1 MLRRKIISA
10 TGIAAVATAT
20 TGSAVAFAQAAP
32 GTPRPLGEGQ
42 GVRVGPSAGMPPRP
56 QPPTAGNPSPG
67 AARPV
72 NLVTAWVDASAVY
85 GLESP
90 AGLAPASQV
99 VAAPASLRQAGTGR
113 LKVSDGNNLPIV
125 DGTFLAGDPRAGE
138 NPDLTAVHVLLLRE
152 HNWHAD
158 RLARAHPGWTADRVY
173 QMARA
178 IVAAEIQQVT
188 YTEFLPW
195 LIGPRGVAPW
205 RGHRPSLDPTLSVE
219 FAVAALRFGH
229 SIVSE
234 NLLRIDEAGN
244 AVGPAI
250 NLRDAFHMA
259 PSAFT
264 TNGGADGFLR
274 HLCSEPSNPID
285 AHIVGDLRNFL
296 SDPPVAID
304 LAAINIQRARDTG
317 LANLNATRLALGLR
331 PHATFADLVEDP
343 ELAKRMA
350 ETYHTVDAVDL
361 WTGGLAERHAPGA
374 MVGETFM
381 LILAD
386 QFARLRDGDRF
397 WWENLSWDPS
407 LAAWIRGTTLS
418 DIMLRT
424 TDTKALQPDAFR
436 PVERPELRR
445 RGARLAIAR
454 EDPHRTSALPLPD
467 AEFRSFTGAP
477 SASGADVRNAVG
489 QAYRR
494 LAPAR
499 FADGVHAMPVGD
511 PHPRHISNTVIAY
524 EGSPRPARASAM
536 LYAWGQ
542 FLTHDLTLEK
552 SGTEDASMIVPAGD
566 PILAP
571 GTVIPMRRV
580 AWVTA

>member
-125 DGTFLAGDPRAGE
+125 DGTFLAGDPLAGE

-158 RLARAHPGWTADRVY
+158 RLARAHPDWTADRVY

-234 NLLRIDEAGN
+234 NLLRLDEAGN

-274 HLCSEPSNPID
+274 HLCSEPSNPMD
-285 AHIVGDLRNFL
+285 AHIVGDLDRK
-296 SDPPVAID
+296 S
-304 LAAINIQRARDTG
+304 
-317 LANLNATRLALGLR
+317 TRLNSS
-331 PHATFADLVEDP
+331 HTDIS
-343 ELAKRMA
+343 RM
-350 ETYHTVDAVDL
+350 
-361 WTGGLAERHAPGA
+361 
-374 MVGETFM
+374 
-381 LILAD
+381 
-386 QFARLRDGDRF
+386 
-397 WWENLSWDPS
+397 PS
-407 LAAWIRGTTLS
+407 
-418 DIMLRT
+418 
-424 TDTKALQPDAFR
+424 
-436 PVERPELRR
+436 
-445 RGARLAIAR
+445 
-454 EDPHRTSALPLPD
+454 SA
-467 AEFRSFTGAP
+467 
-477 SASGADVRNAVG
+477 
-489 QAYRR
+489 
-494 LAPAR
+494 
-499 FADGVHAMPVGD
+499 
-511 PHPRHISNTVIAY
+511 
-524 EGSPRPARASAM
+524 
-536 LYAWGQ
+536 
-542 FLTHDLTLEK
+542 
-552 SGTEDASMIVPAGD
+552 
-566 PILAP
+566 
-571 GTVIPMRRV
+571 
-580 AWVTA
+580 